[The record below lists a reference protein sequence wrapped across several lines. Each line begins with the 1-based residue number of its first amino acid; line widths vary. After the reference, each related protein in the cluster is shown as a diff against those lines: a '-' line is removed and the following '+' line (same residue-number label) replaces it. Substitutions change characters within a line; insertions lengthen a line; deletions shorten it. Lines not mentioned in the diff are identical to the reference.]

1 MKSGVLIVDKPRDFT
16 SFDVLASLRRP
27 MNTKKLGHTGTL
39 DPMATGV
46 LPVLAEGATRASDL
60 LPENGKAYRA
70 SFVLGIT
77 TDTQDTT
84 GTVTLRRTVHTDREA
99 LEQAC
104 APFRGTILQIPPMY
118 SAVKKDGVRL
128 YDLARRR
135 ITVEREARPV
145 TIETLTLEAFD
156 PGTGTGTLFVRCSKG
171 TYIRTLI
178 ADLGEALSCGAAM
191 SSLRR
196 TEACGFCEADA
207 ISLQTLREMTAD
219 QIEPLL
225 RPVESL
231 FAAYPALRVTPAQTT
246 RFANGGALAADRV
259 ALPRCTADGQLFRV
273 FSAQELFLG
282 LGAYQA
288 EKQCLSIRRIF
299 ITNSGLSSAQA
310 SFPAKSS

>member
-1 MKSGVLIVDKPRDFT
+1 MKSGVLILDKPQDFT

-46 LPVLAEGATRASDL
+46 LPVLVESATRAADL
-60 LPENGKAYRA
+60 LPESSKAYRA
-70 SFVLGIT
+70 SFVLGIS

-84 GTVTLRRTVHTDREA
+84 GAVLLRRPFCVSAEE

-104 APFRGTILQIPPMY
+104 LPLRGDILQVPPMY

-128 YDLARRR
+128 YDLARKG
-135 ITVEREARPV
+135 ITVERPSRPV
-145 TIETLTLEAFD
+145 TIEALTVEAFD
-156 PGTGTGTLFVRCSKG
+156 AENGTGTLFVRCSKG

-178 ADLGEALSCGAAM
+178 ADIGEALGCGAAM

-196 TEACGFCEADA
+196 TAACGFSEEDA
-207 ISLQTLREMTAD
+207 VALQTVREMPAEE
-219 QIEPLL
+219 IENLL

-231 FAAYPALRVTPAQTT
+231 FEIYPALQVTPAQTT

-259 ALPRCTADGQLFRV
+259 GLQSSTADGQLLRI
-273 FSAQELFLG
+273 FSAQGIFLG
-282 LGAYQA
+282 LGVFQEAR
-288 EKQCLSIRRIF
+288 QCVGIKKIF
-299 ITNSGLSSAQA
+299 IPNSQI
-310 SFPAKSS
+310 